1 MLGFLWIRQVWYAL
15 HAHAR
20 LRDTAFQQESVR
32 SGSVGTAS
40 LGTLFFATSNPRISA
55 RVAVGIVIT
64 VYAEGL
70 ILSGVGCCLFRM
82 H

>member
-32 SGSVGTAS
+32 SGSVGTIAVEREFVMKKHGV
-40 LGTLFFATSNPRISA
+40 L
-55 RVAVGIVIT
+55 VAINCPIF
-64 VYAEGL
+64 L
-70 ILSGVGCCLFRM
+70 
-82 H
+82 